1 MTRDADNN
9 APLPLEGEGGGG
21 WGEGTPRPESA
32 PETPASS
39 SPPPEYRASTP
50 TQPSPL
56 EGEGFDRFART
67 PRIKAGGVNRARRLR
82 KAPTFTEARL
92 WKRLRTFAVR
102 FRRQAPIG
110 PFVVDFACHRAKLVI
125 EVDGGVHTLPEVAL
139 RDVERDAW
147 LTGQG
152 YTVLRFTSRQVED
165 DIETVLDQVR
175 RASPLPLEGE
185 GGGGWGEAAG
195 PAGRSPETPA
205 SCCLTAQ
212 YRAFTP
218 SQPFPLEGKGS
229 SDA

>member
-1 MTRDADNN
+1 M
-9 APLPLEGEGGGG
+9 
-21 WGEGTPRPESA
+21 
-32 PETPASS
+32 SS
-39 SPPPEYRASTP
+39 SPDAQDRASTP

-67 PRIKAGGVNRARRLR
+67 PRIKAGGVTRARKLR
-82 KAPTFTEARL
+82 TAPTFTEARL

-125 EVDGGVHTLPEVAL
+125 EVDGAVHNLPEVAI
-139 RDVERDAW
+139 RDLERDAW

-152 YTVLRFTSRQVED
+152 YTVLRFTSRQVEN
-165 DIETVLDQVR
+165 DIETVLDQIR

-185 GGGGWGEAAG
+185 GVGGWGEAAG
-195 PAGRSPETPA
+195 SPVRSPETPA
-205 SCCLTAQ
+205 SSGLKAGF
-212 YRAFTP
+212 RASTP